1 MQSHPPDKGEAAS
14 GGKGR
19 GGRGDRRDA
28 GGRRGGGESSGEAA
42 PVPEGAGKYIVVGL
56 VAFSGQPRPAF
67 LEGLVQV
74 PLPIITLPL
83 PDIPAFP
90 NPRTKVQNPSLRP
103 AESPANTPPAA
114 ALCATDCADD
124 DGGALLANSTTFTT
138 NTTVCSK
145 ENTFYKEHILGRKTE
160 ARDTGVW
167 GMEAYQVCVCVYV
180 CVRAC
185 VHVFVFVCVCSRA
198 LIVCVV
204 WRALWCL
211 CA

>member
-1 MQSHPPDKGEAAS
+1 MQSHPADKGEAAG

-19 GGRGDRRDA
+19 GGRGDGVRRDA
-28 GGRRGGGESSGEAA
+28 GGRRAGGESSAEAA
-42 PVPEGAGKYIVVGL
+42 PVPEGVAAGKYSVVAL

-67 LEGLVQV
+67 LEGLARV
-74 PLPIITLPL
+74 PLPRVGLPL

-90 NPRTKVQNPSLRP
+90 NPRTKVKNQSPRP
-103 AESPANTPPAA
+103 AESPADTPPAA

-185 VHVFVFVCVCSRA
+185 V
-198 LIVCVV
+198 
-204 WRALWCL
+204 
-211 CA
+211 